1 MSSDSLFAGLND
13 SEERPLESQVKKL
26 AVIADLSADAIMS
39 VDRDGRF
46 EFWNRGAELLLGYKK
61 QEIIGKDFHIIVP
74 EDLYNEAEAKRRE
87 AFEKGHTRF
96 ETHRLRKD
104 GSLVPVDMTLTAIWD
119 EEGNAAG
126 VAASIKDLSTK
137 KELEDQIKAA
147 KKHLE
152 SIFDTIEEAICVI
165 DRDLLIISF
174 NEAFYKN
181 TGTPRNQILGKKCY
195 QVIHNFSQREFQSIC
210 SHRCTVISAFEG
222 GTPVES
228 VHRHEN
234 GGEFL
239 YHESR
244 ALPIKNA
251 EREAYQVVYIIKD
264 ITEKKRAEEELERYA
279 KKMEKSNRLKDL
291 FADIMS
297 HDLLNPTGVL
307 RNVFEIIE
315 DYRNLNRI
323 EELIKMATRF
333 AQVESAEQMVFENR
347 NLSKIIEEATE
358 TLNMAASEK
367 NVRIQL
373 PGGEYS
379 AWVNFF
385 IEDVFSNLISNAIKY
400 SPKGGSVLIEIKSEE
415 DNWKVSVADNGPGV
429 LKENKKAIFER
440 FKRAEKGSV
449 KGSGLGLAIVKQV
462 VELHNG
468 EVWVE
473 DNPGGGSIFVFT
485 VPKRRKKYV

>member
-1 MSSDSLFAGLND
+1 
-13 SEERPLESQVKKL
+13 
-26 AVIADLSADAIMS
+26 
-39 VDRDGRF
+39 
-46 EFWNRGAELLLGYKK
+46 
-61 QEIIGKDFHIIVP
+61 
-74 EDLYNEAEAKRRE
+74 LY
-87 AFEKGHTRF
+87 T
-96 ETHRLRKD
+96 
-104 GSLVPVDMTLTAIWD
+104 
-119 EEGNAAG
+119 
-126 VAASIKDLSTK
+126 
-137 KELEDQIKAA
+137 
-147 KKHLE
+147 
-152 SIFDTIEEAICVI
+152 
-165 DRDLLIISF
+165 
-174 NEAFYKN
+174 
-181 TGTPRNQILGKKCY
+181 
-195 QVIHNFSQREFQSIC
+195 
-210 SHRCTVISAFEG
+210 
-222 GTPVES
+222 
-228 VHRHEN
+228 
-234 GGEFL
+234 
-239 YHESR
+239 
-244 ALPIKNA
+244 
-251 EREAYQVVYIIKD
+251 
-264 ITEKKRAEEELERYA
+264 RAEEELERYA
-279 KKMEKSNRLKDL
+279 KKLEKSNRLKDL

-315 DYRNLNRI
+315 DELKEAGAEKELSIAYRNLNRI

-473 DNPGGGSIFVFT
+473 DNPSGGSIFVFT
-485 VPKRRKKYV
+485 VPKRRKKDV